1 MIIIKCIQL
10 INKNNMKTLF
20 DFLNSQSGD
29 RLVGYGIVFLISV
42 YYIMQCLVY
51 IAQAM
56 FSKRK

>member
-1 MIIIKCIQL
+1 
-10 INKNNMKTLF
+10 MKTLF

-42 YYIMQCLVY
+42 YYIMQGLVY